1 MSQEIEKRYYTE
13 KEFCE
18 LMGISRKTA
27 FDWREKKLIGYLR
40 MPGGSIRYRES
51 DLQEYERRNGVSPR
65 KVSRAA

>member
-1 MSQEIEKRYYTE
+1 MSTEIEKRYYTE

-27 FDWREKKLIGYLR
+27 FEWRDKKLIGYLQ

-51 DLQEYERRNGVSPR
+51 DLQEYERRFGVRPR
-65 KVSRAA
+65 KAKNAA

>member
-1 MSQEIEKRYYTE
+1 MSSELEKRYYTE

-27 FDWREKKLIGYLR
+27 FQWREKKLIGYLQ

-51 DLQEYERRNGVSPR
+51 DLEKYERRFGVSPR
-65 KVSRAA
+65 KVKDAA